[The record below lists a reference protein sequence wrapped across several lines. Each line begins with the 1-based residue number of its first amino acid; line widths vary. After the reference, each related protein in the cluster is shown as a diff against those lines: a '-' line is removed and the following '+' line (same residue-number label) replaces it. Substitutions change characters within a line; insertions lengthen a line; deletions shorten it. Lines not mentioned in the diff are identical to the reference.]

1 MLAKETVVEKFEV
14 GDIVRVTGA
23 VMTGNVGTAVH
34 VDHQRQ
40 QYLVR
45 VTDVTQDYSA
55 EDDLELFTS

>member
-23 VMTGNVGTAVH
+23 VMTGNVGTVVH
-34 VDHQRQ
+34 VDHKRQ